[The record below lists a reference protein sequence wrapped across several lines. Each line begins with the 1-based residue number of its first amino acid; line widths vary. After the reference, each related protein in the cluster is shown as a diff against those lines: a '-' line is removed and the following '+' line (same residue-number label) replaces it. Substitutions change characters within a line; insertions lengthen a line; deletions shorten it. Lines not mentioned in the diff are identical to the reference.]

1 MAFNKENKGLRDV
14 IADESK
20 IGFID
25 SHKGVLAYRGYT
37 VQTLAQNSSFIE
49 TSYLLLYGK
58 LPTQSELEAFDKKLR
73 KTRDLPSNVLKMTKL
88 FPPKTHPM
96 VSFQT
101 MVAAIGA
108 LSNDA
113 ANAKPR
119 EVLLDRCI
127 ELVAQF
133 PTIIAACWRAKN
145 KKPFIKPNLKLDHSS
160 NFLTMLTGK
169 VPDTETAKMFDV
181 CLILHAEHSF
191 NASTFTAR
199 VVASTLSSF
208 HASISGAIGSL
219 YGPLHGGANE
229 KVLEMISEI
238 KSPAD
243 VENWV
248 LGKFSRKEKI
258 MGMGHP
264 IYQVKDP
271 RSYILEEMLRQL
283 SQKKNNSK
291 EYEILKK
298 IEEVTRREMEKRG
311 KTDVWPNVDFFS
323 GALYKL
329 MGIPVELFTPL
340 FAMARI
346 SGWAAH
352 ILEQLEDNR
361 IYRPDCAYV
370 GPHDLAY
377 TPISQR

>member
-108 LSNDA
+108 FSNDA

-133 PTIIAACWRAKN
+133 PTIIAACWRDKS
-145 KKPFIKPNLKLDHSS
+145 KKPLIKPNSKLDHSS

-169 VPDTETAKMFDV
+169 TPDSEMAKMFDV

-191 NASTFTAR
+191 
-199 VVASTLSSF
+199 
-208 HASISGAIGSL
+208 HASIAGAIGSL

-229 KVLEMISEI
+229 KVSEMISEI
-238 KSPAD
+238 KNPAD
-243 VENWV
+243 VEAWV

-361 IYRPDCAYV
+361 IYRPDCDYV
-370 GPHDLAY
+370 GPLNLSYVNIA
-377 TPISQR
+377 QR

>member
-1 MAFNKENKGLRDV
+1 MTFNKENKGLRDV

-25 SHKGVLAYRGYT
+25 SQKGILAYRGYT

-58 LPTQSELEAFDKKLR
+58 LPTQTELEAFDKKLR
-73 KTRDLPSNVLKMTKL
+73 KIRELPPDVLKMAKL
-88 FPPKTHPM
+88 FPSKTHPM
-96 VSFQT
+96 VSLQT
-101 MVAAIGA
+101 IVAALGA
-108 LSNDA
+108 FSKDPA
-113 ANAKPR
+113 SAKPR
-119 EVLLDRCI
+119 EVLLDHCM
-127 ELVAQF
+127 ELIAQF
-133 PTIIAACWRAKN
+133 PTVIAACSRATN
-145 KKPFIKPNLKLDHSS
+145 KKPFIKSNPKLDHSS

-169 VPDTETAKMFDV
+169 TPDLEMAKMFDV

>member
-1 MAFNKENKGLRDV
+1 MTFNKENKGLRDV

-25 SHKGVLAYRGYT
+25 SHKGILSYRGYT
-37 VQTLAQNSSFIE
+37 VQTLAEHSSFIE
-49 TSYLLLYGK
+49 TSHLLLYGK
-58 LPTQSELEAFDKKLR
+58 LPTQNELQAFDKKLR
-73 KTRDLPSNVLKMTKL
+73 KNRDLPPNVLKMTKL
-88 FPPKTHPM
+88 FPPKAHPM
-96 VSFQT
+96 VSLQT
-101 MVAAIGA
+101 IVAAMGA
-108 LSNDA
+108 FSNDPA
-113 ANAKPR
+113 SSKPR
-119 EVLLDRCI
+119 EILLDRCI

-133 PTIIAACWRAKN
+133 PTIIASCWRAKS
-145 KKPFIKPNLKLDHSS
+145 KKSFIKPNPKLDHSA

-169 VPDTETAKMFDV
+169 VPDAETAKMFDV
-181 CLILHAEHSF
+181 CLVLHAEHSF
-191 NASTFTAR
+191 NASTFTGR
-199 VVASTLSSF
+199 VIASTLSSL

-229 KVLEMISEI
+229 KVLQMIAEI
-238 KSPAD
+238 KNPAD
-243 VENWV
+243 VESWV
-248 LGKFSRKEKI
+248 LGKFARKEKI

-271 RSYILEEMLRQL
+271 RSYILEEMLKQL
-283 SQKKNNSK
+283 SQKKHNSK
-291 EYEILKK
+291 DYETLKK

-329 MGIPVELFTPL
+329 MDIPVELFTPL

-361 IYRPDCAYV
+361 IYRPDCDYV
-370 GPHDLAY
+370 GPHNLSY
-377 TPISQR
+377 IPIEQR